1 MHKVRKGKGVQVRK
15 LRLETGTSL
24 EIVNAGESSSYPIAS
39 IPGSRGG
46 GWFTR
51 VAPES
56 TVVVT
61 CAPVDSISGGFA
73 LTLSALFH
81 GLNLCDA
88 TAAETT
94 IATLEDE
101 IARLNRKI
109 KKGKK

>member
-1 MHKVRKGKGVQVRK
+1 MKKMRI
-15 LRLETGTSL
+15 ETGTTI
-24 EIVNAGESSSYPIAS
+24 EIVSAGESSSYPIAS

-51 VAPES
+51 IAPES

-73 LTLSALFH
+73 LPLATLFR

-94 IATLEDE
+94 IATLETE
-101 IARLNRKI
+101 IAALQRRI